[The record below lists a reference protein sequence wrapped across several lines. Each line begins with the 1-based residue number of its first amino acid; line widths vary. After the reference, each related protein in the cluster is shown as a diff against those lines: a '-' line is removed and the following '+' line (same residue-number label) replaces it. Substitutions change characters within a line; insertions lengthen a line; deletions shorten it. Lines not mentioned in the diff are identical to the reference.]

1 MSFYSLE
8 NIVKDEV
15 GVLQTLSY
23 NDRYVDNKYYHN
35 KIGLSKLAKF
45 KEPLYIQ
52 ADLLDGE
59 PNVLR
64 DSHRWDLGSP
74 KGYRM
79 VCSPKYNSTL
89 SKLSLPKHSF
99 YNAEIDLNKKTQKY
113 SVLHFI
119 QKYLQDI
126 DYEKSQFAETFLLK
140 SSGVTSRLCEIGEI
154 KSEKHYHQ
162 LNKKLVEDMKYLQP
176 KKIYF
181 RPEIN
186 YDVWGLRGQIIIS
199 ERAKRQIEK
208 DQITGVEMINLKD
221 TEMFKDLEVIFSN
234 PDYGK

>member
-1 MSFYSLE
+1 MFYKLE
-8 NIVKDEV
+8 KRVADKH
-15 GVLQTLSY
+15 GVIQRLS
-23 NDRYVDNKYYHN
+23 NNKKYKKNEFYQE
-35 KIGLSKLAKF
+35 KINRTELAELDDIIRF
-45 KEPLYIQ
+45 EI
-52 ADLLDGE
+52 DLLDDE
-59 PNVLR
+59 PNIIR
-64 DSHRWDLGSP
+64 DYHGWSFGRP
-74 KGYRM
+74 TGYHIA
-79 VCSPKYNSTL
+79 CSPKYNSTL

-119 QKYLQDI
+119 QKCLQDI
-126 DYEKSQFAETFLLK
+126 DYKKSQFAEIFLLK
-140 SSGVTSRLCEIGEI
+140 SSGGTSRLCEVGEI

-176 KKIYF
+176 KIIYF

>member
-1 MSFYSLE
+1 MNYYKFETKVE
-8 NIVKDEV
+8 NKF
-15 GVLQTLSY
+15 GVPTSVSY
-23 NDRYVDNKYYHN
+23 NDKIVSRSYYSD
-35 KIGLSKLAKF
+35 KITTKNLLLSNETINLSLDEIKG
-45 KEPLYIQ
+45 YSRT
-52 ADLLDGE
+52 LLDY
-59 PNVLR
+59 
-64 DSHRWDLGSP
+64 HRWELGRP
-74 KGYRM
+74 KGYRL
-79 VCSPKYNSTL
+79 VCSPKYNSSL
-89 SKLSLPKHSF
+89 SKLDLPEYRF
-99 YNAEIDLNKKTQKY
+99 YDAEIDVKGQKHKY
-113 SVLHFI
+113 YVLHFI
-119 QKYLQDI
+119 QEYLQDI
-126 DYEKSQFAETFLLK
+126 DYKKSQFVETLLLEK
-140 SSGVTSRLCEIGEI
+140 NSVTKVCEIGEI

-162 LNKKLVEDMKYLQP
+162 FNKKLVEDMKYLQP